1 MLVKEM
7 IIKMPIEMMIA
18 FKIIF
23 GLFVIMAIRIAW
35 LMKKDKKEKGHI
47 HRKQVGGKLRW

>member
-1 MLVKEM
+1 M